1 MHSLYITNLINSGG
15 VASVVKKIAMNCCQ
29 MDNDFKADIVCYE
42 PPTEE
47 TSDELSKY
55 KIRLVVV
62 DRFTHNPINYIF
74 RMIRVLKQ
82 GRFDAIHTHIEYLNW
97 IPCFL
102 GKICGV
108 KNRIGH
114 AHGQKG
120 RSNSILFHFAEKI
133 GRFLNRKTTTARFA
147 CSVASGNYVFG
158 KGDFEFLP
166 NFINVDKNLMLT
178 DAQVKLYREK
188 FAIKESAT
196 VVGFMGYL
204 GYEKN
209 PSFVVELAKYCMSIG
224 KDMVFL
230 VAGDG
235 REKKCLMEASQECVE
250 KGIIQFLG
258 YRTDNIALLQVFDV
272 LMMPSHSEGMSMAL
286 LESQM
291 FGTPC
296 VVSKGVPNT
305 TDLGMGL
312 YHQAQSFSCDEW
324 VDLIY
329 KSLNHKKLSIDNRI
343 KHLEEIGYD
352 SHSVIKRIL
361 ESYRRY

>member
-1 MHSLYITNLINSGG
+1 MHVLYVTNLVNSGG
-15 VASVVKKIAMNCCQ
+15 VASVVKKIAKNCCLF
-29 MDNDFKADIVCYE
+29 DSGFCADIVCYE
-42 PPTEE
+42 KPSSNTIE
-47 TSDELSKY
+47 ELSKY
-55 KIRLVVV
+55 KVSVIVI
-62 DRFTHNPINYIF
+62 DRVSHNPIKYAL
-74 RMIRVLKQ
+74 RMIKILKL
-82 GRFDAIHTHIEYLNW
+82 GHYESIHTHIEYFNW

-120 RSNSILFHFAEKI
+120 RSNSILFRFTEKI
-133 GRFLNRKTTTARFA
+133 GRILNRKTTTKRFA
-147 CSVASGNYVFG
+147 CSIASGNYVFG
-158 KGDFEFLP
+158 KDDFEFLP
-166 NFINVDKNLMLT
+166 NFINVDKEQILT
-178 DAQVKLYREK
+178 DVQIKQYREN
-188 FAIKESAT
+188 FSIKGGET

-209 PSFVVELAKYCMSIG
+209 PAFVVELAKYCMSVGENI
-224 KDMVFL
+224 VFL

-235 REKKCLMEASQECVE
+235 LEKESLIHASQECID

-272 LMMPSHSEGMSMAL
+272 LIMPSHSEGMSMAL

-312 YHQAQSFSCDEW
+312 YHQARSFSCDEW
-324 VDLIY
+324 VNLIK
-329 KSLNHKKLSIDNRI
+329 KSLNHENLSIDDRI
-343 KHLEEIGYD
+343 KRLKEIGYD
-352 SHSVIKRIL
+352 SQTVIKRIL
-361 ESYRRY
+361 ESYRLQ